1 MSFSGDITMV
11 DIPTLLIAGALLGAG
26 LNVIR
31 GVAQSDEGF
40 NIKKATGAAIAAT
53 IAALATVSI
62 FDVSVLGGPIQ
73 TITLGL
79 LAGFGADYSLSRLNK

>member
-1 MSFSGDITMV
+1 MV
-11 DIPTLLIAGALLGAG
+11 DIPSLLIGGAILGAA

-31 GVAQSDEGF
+31 GVSQSEEKF
-40 NIKKATGAAIAAT
+40 NFKKASGAAIAAT
-53 IAALATVSI
+53 VAALATVSI
-62 FDVSVLGGPIQ
+62 FDVSALGGPIQ

>member
-1 MSFSGDITMV
+1 MV
-11 DIPTLLIAGALLGAG
+11 DIPSLLIAGALLGAA

-31 GVAQSDEGF
+31 GVSQSEEKF
-40 NIKKATGAAIAAT
+40 NFKKASGAAIAAT
-53 IAALATVSI
+53 VAALATVSI
-62 FDVSVLGGPIQ
+62 FDLSALGGPIQ

>member
-1 MSFSGDITMV
+1 MV
-11 DIPTLLIAGALLGAG
+11 DIPTLLVAGALIGAG

-31 GVAQSDEGF
+31 VVSQSSEKF
-40 NIKKATGAAIAAT
+40 NLKKASGAAIAAT

-73 TITLGL
+73 TIVLGL

>member
-1 MSFSGDITMV
+1 MV
-11 DIPTLLIAGALLGAG
+11 DIPTLLIAGALLGAT

-31 GVAQSDEGF
+31 GVSQSEEKF
-40 NIKKATGAAIAAT
+40 NYKKASGAAIAAI

>member
-1 MSFSGDITMV
+1 MV
-11 DIPTLLIAGALLGAG
+11 DIPSLLIGGAILGAA

-31 GVAQSDEGF
+31 GVSQSEEKF
-40 NIKKATGAAIAAT
+40 NFKKASGAAIAAT

-62 FDVSVLGGPIQ
+62 FDVSILGGPIQ

>member
-1 MSFSGDITMV
+1 MCYSGDNTMV
-11 DIPTLLIAGALLGAG
+11 DIPTLLVAGALIGAG

-31 GVAQSDEGF
+31 GVSQSSEKF
-40 NIKKATGAAIAAT
+40 NLKKASCAAIAAT

>member
-1 MSFSGDITMV
+1 MV
-11 DIPTLLIAGALLGAG
+11 DIPSLLIGGAILGAA

-31 GVAQSDEGF
+31 GVSQSEEKF
-40 NIKKATGAAIAAT
+40 NFKKASGAAIAAT
-53 IAALATVSI
+53 SAALATVSI
-62 FDVSVLGGPIQ
+62 FDVSILGGPIQ

>member
-1 MSFSGDITMV
+1 MCYSGDNTMV
-11 DIPTLLIAGALLGAG
+11 DIPTLLVAGALIGAG

-31 GVAQSDEGF
+31 GVSQSSEKF
-40 NIKKATGAAIAAT
+40 NLKKASGAAIAAT

-73 TITLGL
+73 TIVLGL

>member
-1 MSFSGDITMV
+1 MV
-11 DIPTLLIAGALLGAG
+11 DIPSLLIAGAILGAA

-31 GVAQSDEGF
+31 GVSQSEEKF
-40 NIKKATGAAIAAT
+40 NFKKASGAAIAAT
-53 IAALATVSI
+53 VAALATVSI
-62 FDVSVLGGPIQ
+62 FDVSALGGPIQ

>member
-1 MSFSGDITMV
+1 MIE
-11 DIPTLLIAGALLGAG
+11 IPSLLIGGALLGAA

-31 GVAQSDEGF
+31 GVSQSEEKF
-40 NIKKATGAAIAAT
+40 NFKKASGAAIAAT
-53 IAALATVSI
+53 IAALAAVSI

>member
-1 MSFSGDITMV
+1 MV
-11 DIPTLLIAGALLGAG
+11 DIPVILVIAALAGAG

-31 GVAQSDEGF
+31 GVSQSEEKF
-40 NIKKATGAAIAAT
+40 NFKKASGAAIAAT
-53 IAALATVSI
+53 VAALATVSI
-62 FDVSVLGGPIQ
+62 FDVSALGGPIQ